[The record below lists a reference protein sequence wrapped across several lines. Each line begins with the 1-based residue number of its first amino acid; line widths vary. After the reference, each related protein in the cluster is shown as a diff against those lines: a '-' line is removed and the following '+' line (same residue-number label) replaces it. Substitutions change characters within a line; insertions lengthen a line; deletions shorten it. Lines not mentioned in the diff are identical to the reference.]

1 MRWVYAFFLGVL
13 LLWPQVVSAEV
24 LRTEEKELYAAYF
37 FVENRP
43 PTTLGYI
50 FTNFGPGNINFL
62 ERVDIVLDNEGRLAG
77 VLLVYTPADG
87 FRRHVFLAD
96 CSGWMFEEKR
106 EGSIGKKVIIRVV
119 TTHELNRLR

>member
-1 MRWVYAFFLGVL
+1 MKWIGAFIFAFFL
-13 LLWPQVVSAEV
+13 LWPHVLPAEV
-24 LRTEEKELYAAYF
+24 LKVEEKELYAAYF
-37 FVENRP
+37 FAEKRP

-62 ERVDIVLDNEGRLAG
+62 ERVDIVLDNEGRVAG

-106 EGSIGKKVIIRVV
+106 EGSIGKKVIIRIV